1 MLYNIPSVLSPELM
15 KVLLE
20 MGHGDEIII
29 ADANFPA
36 ASLAQR
42 RLYVGAQIPEL
53 LNAIL
58 RYFPLDQFVDYP
70 VALMDIGDRP
80 IPPNWPLYVEEL
92 KNHPHVTHLQSLKNI
107 EMMERQAFFDRTKK
121 AYAVITTQDTTASA
135 NIIIRKGCVFEWQ
148 K

>member
-1 MLYNIPSVLSPELM
+1 MLYNIPSILSPELM

-20 MGHGDEIII
+20 MGHGDEIIL

-42 RLYVGAQIPEL
+42 HLYVGAQIPEL

-70 VALMDIGDRP
+70 VALMDIGSNP
-80 IPPNWPLYVEEL
+80 LPPNWPLYMEEL
-92 KNHPHVTHLQSLKNI
+92 KKQPHVDHLKSLDDI
-107 EMMERQAFFDRTKK
+107 EMVERQAFFDRTKR
-121 AYAVITTQDTTASA
+121 AYAVVTTQDTTASA